1 MGLEQRPGGGFCKP
15 LSKLGLHPGKS
26 SQKRA
31 ASFLHGAVENGL
43 EDDKKRQEYSLGV
56 SRRVHFRKSKN
67 PGAAAEVEGRKLI

>member
-1 MGLEQRPGGGFCKP
+1 MGLEQRPGGFCKP
-15 LSKLGLHPGKS
+15 LSKLGLYPGKS
-26 SQKRA
+26 SQRRE

-43 EDDKKRQEYSLGV
+43 EDDKRRQEYSLAV